1 MPEVWF
7 PNLNIQI
14 EKLPRVAFTVFGQEI
29 YWYAILIMTGFIVA
43 LLLALKEAKRAGHN
57 PETYIDF
64 FMVVVIFGIIGARAY
79 FVIFSWD
86 SYKDNLLSIFYLR
99 EGGLAIYG
107 GLIAVFFAGIVF
119 ARVKKINFASFADV
133 VLPGVAVAQAIGR
146 VGNFVNREVF
156 GNYTESLLAMR
167 YIADQVDVIPP
178 VVAQHLVTVSDTV
191 YIQVAPTFLYES
203 LGNLGL
209 FCVLV
214 LVRRRKKFD
223 GQIGLMYFAG
233 YGIGRFF
240 IEGVRTDQLF
250 LFNTGIPVSQVVS
263 VIIVLIC
270 ISLGAFLYAK
280 SKKQNAENENDESE
294 ADETE
299 AGENDAFKPKT
310 EAGENEAFK
319 PKSEAFKTRDGEA
332 EADETEVNK
341 DDMAKGD

>member
-43 LLLALKEAKRAGHN
+43 LLLALKEAKRVGHN

-64 FMVVVIFGIIGARAY
+64 FMVVVVFGIIGARAY

-119 ARVKKINFASFADV
+119 AKVKKIKFAPFADV

-156 GNYTESLLAMR
+156 GNYSDSLLAMR

-178 VVAQHLVTVSDTV
+178 VVAQHLITVSDTV

-203 LGNLGL
+203 LWNLGL
-209 FCVLV
+209 FFVLV
-214 LVRRRKKFD
+214 LARRRKKFD

-263 VIIVLIC
+263 VIIVIIC
-270 ISLGAFLYAK
+270 IALGAFLYAK
-280 SKKQNAENENDESE
+280 SKKHNAGKDK
-294 ADETE
+294 DGT
-299 AGENDAFKPKT
+299 GENGVDELREGINKPRT
-310 EAGENEAFK
+310 
-319 PKSEAFKTRDGEA
+319 GEA
-332 EADETEVNK
+332 EGDEAETGE
-341 DDMAKGD
+341 DDIANSGE